1 MDILIVASSLRENLG
16 LLGHPLNIIIMHLVI
31 QDLLIVGACDK
42 VLKVVHTLKGRVGFV
57 LLMRCQVSDDI
68 GGDHGRADRT

>member
-1 MDILIVASSLRENLG
+1 MILASSLREDFG

-31 QDLLIVGACDK
+31 QDLLIVGVCDK
-42 VLKVVHTLKGRVGFV
+42 VLKVVCTLEGRVGFFQLV
-57 LLMRCQVSDDI
+57 LCQVSDDI